1 MLVRGNA
8 REVWRAILVV
18 SEVTQVALV
27 DVVGILRVR
36 SGYRQVSAH
45 TEGR

>member
-1 MLVRGNA
+1 MCGKA
-8 REVWRAILVV
+8 RALWRESAVV

-27 DVVGILRVR
+27 DVVEILRVR

-45 TEGR
+45 AEGR